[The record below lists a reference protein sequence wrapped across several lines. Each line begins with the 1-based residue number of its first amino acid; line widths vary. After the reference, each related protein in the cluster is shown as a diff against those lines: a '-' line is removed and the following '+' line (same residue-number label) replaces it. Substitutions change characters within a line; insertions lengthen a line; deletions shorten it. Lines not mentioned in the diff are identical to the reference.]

1 MSRKFINYTAVGLL
15 FSILFVPSLKS
26 IDKVAEH
33 FLAISIL
40 NIILS
45 LGVVFFIEK
54 KDFTLFE
61 IFKIKEFKIFIALI
75 IWATGSLI
83 YTYNIPESII
93 ELSEIS
99 SVFITATL
107 IYFLLKK
114 GHYSKKE
121 LVWFPVIILFIE
133 SAFLWSDYFV
143 LTNYNFLK
151 DYNVSNLKGVYMNK
165 NIASASLAIK
175 VPFLL
180 YVLNHTKNK
189 ILKTI
194 IIIASL
200 STIIL
205 IVLGSARAFIL
216 ALIVIIVLYL
226 LFILI
231 DYRAKKF
238 SITAIS
244 IILSGLFLGN
254 IFTQQNGNTVN
265 NRLETIKDIN
275 QDESASQRLRYYFHG
290 IDQIKSNLLIGVG
303 LGNWKLKSIDYDS
316 KGIINYVIPYNM
328 HNDFLEL
335 GAELGII
342 GMLLY
347 LSLFV
352 LIAYRIWIYI
362 FKFKDYEDRI
372 LITTIGISFVIY
384 LIDANFNFPLTRTE
398 SQVNFIFLFVIYLL
412 VINEKRELK

>member
-1 MSRKFINYTAVGLL
+1 MSRKFINYIAVGLL

-45 LGVVFFIEK
+45 IGVVFFIEK
-54 KDFTLFE
+54 KDFTFFE

-75 IWATGSLI
+75 IWATSSLI

-99 SVFITATL
+99 SVFISATL

-114 GHYSKKE
+114 GHYSIKE

-133 SAFLWSDYFV
+133 SAFLWSDYFM
-143 LTNYNFLK
+143 LTDYNFLK
-151 DYNVSNLKGVYMNK
+151 DYNVANLKGVYMNK

-226 LFILI
+226 LFIFI

-254 IFTQQNGNTVN
+254 IFTQQKGNTVN

-316 KGIINYVIPYNM
+316 KGIKNYVIPYNM

-362 FKFKDYEDRI
+362 FKVKNYEDRI

-412 VINEKRELK
+412 VINEKREPK